1 MHDQAMAAGTG
12 TSQFGKRAI
21 HAIWTDRDGGEAIH
35 VSAVRGWSIVFVLAG
50 LALILAGVAI
60 GVTRNAPSAE
70 PTSLH
75 SVAAIAMALAPAM
88 FALLLIWLTG
98 PILRMLLQPGP
109 VLRLDPQRLVMRTRF
124 GDVVAAWEEVAL
136 AFGPVFLR
144 IRFKGSGAEEMPE
157 EVLVPLLLLPGG
169 ATGLRDAIRR
179 VRPDILARSG

>member
-1 MHDQAMAAGTG
+1 MTIGHGRRHR
-12 TSQFGKRAI
+12 TSQFGNARSTRSGRTAT
-21 HAIWTDRDGGEAIH
+21 AGRP
-35 VSAVRGWSIVFVLAG
+35 SASGTGGWSIVFVLAG
-50 LALILAGVAI
+50 TRALLAGVAI

-70 PTSLH
+70 LKPH
-75 SVAAIAMALAPAM
+75 NSVAAISMALAPAM

-144 IRFKGSGAEEMPE
+144 IRFRAR
-157 EVLVPLLLLPGG
+157 GG
-169 ATGLRDAIRR
+169 
-179 VRPDILARSG
+179 